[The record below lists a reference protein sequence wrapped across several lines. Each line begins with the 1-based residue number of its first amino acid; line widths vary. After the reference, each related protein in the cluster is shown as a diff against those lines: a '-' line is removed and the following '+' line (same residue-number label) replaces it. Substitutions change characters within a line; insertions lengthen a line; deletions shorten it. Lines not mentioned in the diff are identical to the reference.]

1 MTRLV
6 RLAAELQSFLDS
18 KSWKNC
24 LIGGLVLQRWGEPRL
39 TKDVDLTVLTG
50 FGREEELV
58 DLLLSRFAGR
68 RKDTR
73 VFALLNR
80 VLLLQ
85 SNDGIGIDVALGAL
99 EFEERAM
106 KRASEFDFLPD
117 CRLRTCSAEDFI
129 VMKAFANRER
139 DWLDIETVLIRQ
151 GDGLKWRQ
159 IVTELKP
166 LSELKDSPDIVDRL
180 EQLRRKVEKK

>member
-1 MTRLV
+1 M
-6 RLAAELQSFLDS
+6 LDS

-39 TKDVDLTVLTG
+39 TKDVDLTVITG

-58 DLLLSRFAGR
+58 DLLLPHFTGR

-73 VFALLNR
+73 EFALRNR

-85 SNDGIGIDVALGAL
+85 SDDGIGIDVALGAM
-99 EFEERAM
+99 EFEERVM
-106 KRASEFDFLPD
+106 KRASFFDFLPD
-117 CRLRTCSAEDFI
+117 CRLRTCSAEDFV
-129 VMKAFANRER
+129 VMKAFANRDR

-151 GDGLKWRQ
+151 GSRLNWKQ
-159 IVTELKP
+159 IIGELKP
-166 LSELKDSPDIVDRL
+166 LSTLKETPEIVTRL
-180 EQLRRKVEKK
+180 ERLRKKANKK